1 MSAARPRVLIAEDED
16 LARDRLARMVQA
28 RADFELVAVCRN
40 GDQAQAALDA
50 GGVDIALLDIQMPGK
65 DGMAVLGDLDDPS
78 GPLVIFTT
86 AHPRYA
92 VDAFAGR
99 AIDYLLKP
107 FDRARLDQALDG
119 ARERLQARAAMA
131 LTEHIRSA
139 IGAIDARSA
148 SAATV
153 RGHIAVREDGRVRL
167 LRHNQIEWVAAAG
180 RHCVLH
186 CAASERHVVEGPLTS
201 LATELREAG
210 FVQVSRSAL
219 INIEQIRELQDMFK
233 GNLVAVMRNG
243 AKIAVS
249 RRFRGRVLGQLGA

>member
-16 LARDRLARMVQA
+16 LARDRLARMIRA

-40 GDQAQAALDA
+40 GHQAQAALGN

-65 DGMAVLGDLDDPS
+65 DGMTVLGDLDDPL

-99 AIDYLLKP
+99 ATDYLLKP
-107 FDRARLDQALDG
+107 FDGVRLDQALSV
-119 ARERLQARAAMA
+119 ARERLRAREAMV
-131 LTEHIRSA
+131 LTARIRNA
-139 IGAIDARSA
+139 IGTSDASISTQPA
-148 SAATV
+148 L
-153 RGHIAVREDGRVRL
+153 RGHIAVHEDGRVRL
-167 LRHNQIEWVAAAG
+167 LRHAQIESVAAAG

-186 CAASERHVVEGPLTS
+186 CASERHMVDGPLAS
-201 LATELREAG
+201 LAANLRESG

-219 INIEQIRELQDMFK
+219 LNIEQIRELQEMFK
-233 GNLVAVMRNG
+233 GNLVAIMRSG
-243 AKIAVS
+243 AKIAIS
-249 RRFRGRVLGQLGA
+249 RRYRGCVLGYLGA